1 MSVTTRLRSI
11 ALACSAVVALAIPAA
26 ASAVPL
32 STNPFSPSSPF
43 NLLVPPNAPI
53 ASNGSSLSG
62 VTLGVASDAY
72 TPAVYIS
79 SPSDP
84 QYTIHL
90 TSGWGPNA
98 LEGKKVRI
106 NPAARRANDTD
117 GHMTI
122 IVPQEDIVISLY
134 QAAQGPSGGTWN
146 ASWGGI
152 APLSGSGGNRGDS
165 AGGRESGIS
174 QLAGLITPDDV
185 RRGIAEGPDGDLGHA
200 LSLLHSQISNSRY
213 LSPAISA
220 GGNSSGGL
228 YMGQRV
234 FLDPALDVNS
244 LTFGGGSLSN
254 RFGRLVARTMQRYGA
269 IVVTNSSGT
278 GLQLVNPLSWT
289 SIGQPNPWPAL
300 IGDPRSGY
308 YNYTV
313 QAIPSSRLR
322 AMAPSGGNGVAGPG
336 GSAPATAPAPP
347 PAAGTVPART
357 PSAGARARSGE
368 VLGDAPAPQG
378 RAQPEP
384 GPHRAGDPF
393 RPRRQGG
400 GRGAPPEGRSEGT
413 GAPHRQGRQEEDHV
427 HGRPRP
433 GGPRQAGQDRPPG
446 QGQGSEG
453 PRPDHPAGDPE
464 GEEVG
469 DTSSSAPLSGGGG
482 PRRTLWP
489 GHVRTAGTGVRRGPA
504 VGKTSGPRPPAAGT
518 PGGEGK
524 THTAQ
529 PGCSTFVALV
539 DGEERALSGPAQ
551 EARFSRRLPSNHCSE
566 NPKRGELA
574 PDDRRIHDQV
584 GEQGS

>member
-1 MSVTTRLRSI
+1 MSVTMRLRSI

-43 NLLVPPNAPI
+43 NLQVPPNAPV
-53 ASNGSSLSG
+53 ASNGGSLSG
-62 VTLGVASDAY
+62 VTLGVASDDY

-106 NPAARRANDTD
+106 NPSARRANDTD

-152 APLSGSGGNRGDS
+152 APLSGSGGNRSDS
-165 AGGRESGIS
+165 IGGRESGIS

-200 LSLLHSQISNSRY
+200 LALLHSQISSSTY
-213 LSPAISA
+213 LFPAIRA

-234 FLDPALDVNS
+234 FLDPTFDVNS
-244 LTFGGGSLSN
+244 LTFEGGSLSN

-269 IVVTNSSGT
+269 IVVTNSGGT
-278 GLQLVNPLSWT
+278 GFQMVNPISWT

-313 QAIPSSRLR
+313 RAIPSSRLL
-322 AMAPSGGNGVAGPG
+322 AMAPSGGNGVAPPG
-336 GSAPATAPAPP
+336 GSAPVTAPP
-347 PAAGTVPART
+347 PAAGTVPARK
-357 PSAGARARSGE
+357 PSAGRRTPTGKSWATLLRRRVVRSPNQVHIVLAIRSARAGKVRVGARR
-368 VLGDAPAPQG
+368 LKA
-378 RAQPEP
+378 
-384 GPHRAGDPF
+384 GPKA
-393 RPRRQGG
+393 
-400 GRGAPPEGRSEGT
+400 
-413 GAPHRQGRQEEDHV
+413 V
-427 HGRPRP
+427 
-433 GGPRQAGQDRPPG
+433 
-446 QGQGSEG
+446 
-453 PRPDHPAGDPE
+453 
-464 GEEVG
+464 V
-469 DTSSSAPLSGGGG
+469 
-482 PRRTLWP
+482 RRTAKVAGRKTTFMVVRVRVARGKPAKIALVVSVKDRK
-489 GHVRTAGTGVRRGPA
+489 GRVRTIRRETLR
-504 VGKTSGPRPPAAGT
+504 VK
-518 PGGEGK
+518 
-524 THTAQ
+524 
-529 PGCSTFVALV
+529 
-539 DGEERALSGPAQ
+539 
-551 EARFSRRLPSNHCSE
+551 
-566 NPKRGELA
+566 
-574 PDDRRIHDQV
+574 
-584 GEQGS
+584 